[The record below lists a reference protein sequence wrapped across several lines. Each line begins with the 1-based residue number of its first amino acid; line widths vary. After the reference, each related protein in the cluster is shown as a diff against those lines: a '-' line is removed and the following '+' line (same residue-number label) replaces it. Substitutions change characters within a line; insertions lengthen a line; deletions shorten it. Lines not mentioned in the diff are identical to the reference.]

1 MILVYSEMQLNKL
14 VVNDCNDGHT
24 VLVVVVCL

>member
-14 VVNDCNDGHT
+14 VVKDCNDGHT